1 VPGPISKAARF
12 YRAIW
17 DRRSPE
23 ELYRLAHIKRFLEC
37 VVGDAGFRKMLF
49 ENMDNLRPV
58 ADACGIDIDPSRLL
72 PIFSRAHAKHRFSQD
87 VGAQFPLVKL
97 WDDYMADMQHHLEML
112 RELGDTSKTNPY
124 FHAWRQRQISRCQ
137 SEFGFEAKAIT
148 HPVIAFELSEG
159 CSVGCWFCGISA
171 ERFRGY
177 WPYDEA
183 NAALWRAVLEQV
195 NDLFG
200 TGAQTGFCYW
210 ATDPSD
216 NPDYPRFIEDYYEI
230 VGALP
235 QTTTA
240 APLKNLAWTR
250 AVLALASQHRFVCN
264 RFSLLTLKA
273 LHQVHRAFTP
283 EELLGVELVQHQRD
297 SLACKA
303 NAGRAMERKKALE
316 KDGKPAPVGALNIN
330 DEATIACISGF
341 LVNMVTRNVQ
351 LVTPTRASERWP
363 LGYRIHAEGRFAT
376 AAEFRALVEDM
387 IEMHM
392 PQDLSG
398 EHVLAFRPDLSYIP
412 LADGFE
418 LVGKPRTKLV
428 IRSEIIRARY
438 VGELIAEG
446 NRTAGDITTT
456 MVRAGGD
463 VFEMA
468 AFLRQLFDM
477 GVFDD
482 DPLSG
487 KIGQRVLPA
496 AS

>member
-1 VPGPISKAARF
+1 VSKPISEAARF
-12 YRAIW
+12 YRNIW

-23 ELYRLAHIKRFLEC
+23 ELYKLAHVKRFMEC
-37 VVGDAGFRKMLF
+37 LVGDAGFRQRLS

-58 ADACGIDIDPSRLL
+58 TDARGLDLDPNELL
-72 PIFSRAHAKHRFSQD
+72 PLFSRAHLKYRFTED
-87 VGAQFPLVKL
+87 EAQFPLAKL
-97 WDDYMADMQHHLEML
+97 WDDYLTEVLHHRDMLC
-112 RELGDTSKTNPY
+112 ELGDTSKTNPR
-124 FHAWRQRQISRCQ
+124 FHTWRQRQISRCH
-137 SEFGFEAKAIT
+137 SELSSEAKSIT

-195 NDLFG
+195 SDLFG

-216 NPDYPRFIEDYYEI
+216 NPDYPKFIEDFYEVI
-230 VGALP
+230 GALP

-240 APLKNLAWTR
+240 APLKNPAWTR
-250 AVLALASQHRFVCN
+250 EVLALFNKHRFVCN

-273 LHQVHRAFTP
+273 LHQVHRMFTP
-283 EELLGVELVQHQRD
+283 EEILGVELVLHNKD
-297 SLACKA
+297 SIVRKA
-303 NAGRAMERKKALE
+303 DAGRAMERKKALE
-316 KDGKPAPVGALNIN
+316 KAGKPAPFAILNNN
-330 DEATIACISGF
+330 DQSTIACVSGF
-341 LVNMVTRNVQ
+341 LVNMVTRSVQ

-363 LGYRIHAEGRFAT
+363 LGYRIYAEGRFAT

-387 IEMHM
+387 IETHM

-398 EHVLAFRPDLSYIP
+398 EHVLAFRPDLAYNP

-418 LVGKPRTKLV
+418 LSAASGAKYTMRG
-428 IRSEIIRARY
+428 EITGTHY
-438 VGELIAEG
+438 LGELIRKGE
-446 NRTAGDITTT
+446 RTASDVIAA
-456 MVRAGGD
+456 MVRSGCDIFQVATY
-463 VFEMA
+463 
-468 AFLRQLFDM
+468 LRELFDL

-487 KIGQRVLPA
+487 KIGKRVLRA